1 MFLTLNRS
9 ALQLNKRSLVWR
21 MFFTLNRSTLQLN
34 KR

>member
-9 ALQLNKRSLVWR
+9 ALQLNKRYLVWR
-21 MFFTLNRSTLQLN
+21 MFFTLNHSTLQLN